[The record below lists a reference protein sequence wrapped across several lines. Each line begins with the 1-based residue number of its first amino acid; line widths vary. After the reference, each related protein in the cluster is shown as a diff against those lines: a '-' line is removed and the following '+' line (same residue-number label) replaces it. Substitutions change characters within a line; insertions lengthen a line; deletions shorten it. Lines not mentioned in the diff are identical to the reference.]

1 MAIAWPVFSGMPGTR
16 WRGRVEVDG
25 GARRIAVAASSAGRW
40 TWAERQAAL
49 AVAPPERLA
58 SATPALLA
66 PLLIRPRVVSQR
78 VEFAVQVRCN
88 RANGTDMAGTFL
100 GIHPRPCDWSA
111 AR

>member
-25 GARRIAVAASSAGRW
+25 RARRIPAGTSSAGRW

-49 AVAPPERLA
+49 AVTPPERLA

-88 RANGTDMAGTFL
+88 RGKR
-100 GIHPRPCDWSA
+100 H
-111 AR
+111 